1 MTGKSNYKNIFATK
15 SEMELMELYK
25 QFLEFEETGR
35 IPEGT
40 ELEDIFGKY
49 REWFKPDAAHIM
61 QLDIL
66 RAAAAH
72 WYESMLG

>member
-1 MTGKSNYKNIFATK
+1 MTGKSSYKNIFATK

-35 IPEGT
+35 LPEGT
-40 ELEDIFGKY
+40 ELEDVFGKY
-49 REWFKPDAAHIM
+49 REWFKPV
-61 QLDIL
+61 QFDIL
-66 RAAAAH
+66 RAAAAQ

>member
-1 MTGKSNYKNIFATK
+1 MKGKSNYKNIFATK
-15 SEMELMELYK
+15 SELELMELYK

-40 ELEDIFGKY
+40 ELEEIFNKY
-49 REWFKPDAAHIM
+49 REWFKPDAAQLM
-61 QLDIL
+61 QFDIL
-66 RAAAAH
+66 RVVAGQ

>member
-15 SEMELMELYK
+15 SELELMDLYK
-25 QFLEFEETGR
+25 QFLDFEGTGR

-40 ELEDIFGKY
+40 ELEEIFNKY
-49 REWFKPDAAHIM
+49 REWFKPDAAQLM
-61 QLDIL
+61 QFDIL
-66 RAAAAH
+66 RAASAH